1 MDDHD
6 GPIAAPHNH
15 KVIFENELVRVLDIV
30 IPVGTT
36 APLHT
41 HLTPTLLYRVSGD
54 HSIRRDVHGEVM
66 RDTRAD
72 PAFAND
78 RVMFQDPTPLHTL
91 ENTGSEDIHVIGVEL
106 KEHAPA

>member
-1 MDDHD
+1 MDELD
-6 GPIAAPHNH
+6 GPIAAPDNH

-41 HLTPTLLYRVSGD
+41 HWTPTLLYHVSGD
-54 HSIRRDVHGEVM
+54 HSIRRDAAGGIL

-72 PAFAND
+72 PGFQND
-78 RVMFQDPTPLHTL
+78 KVTFQPPTQAHTL

-106 KEHAPA
+106 KAHAG

>member
-1 MDDHD
+1 MDELD
-6 GPIAAPHNH
+6 GPIAAPDNH
-15 KVIFENELVRVLDIV
+15 KVIFENEQVRVLDIL
-30 IPVGTT
+30 IPVGQT

-41 HLTPTLLYRVSGD
+41 HWTPTLLYRLSGD
-54 HSIRRDVHGEVM
+54 HSIRRDEHGTVL

-78 RVMFQDPTPLHTL
+78 KVSFQEPTGEHTL

-106 KEHAPA
+106 KGHAG

>member
-1 MDDHD
+1 MDDLD
-6 GPIAAPHNH
+6 GPIAAPDNH

-41 HLTPTLLYRVSGD
+41 HWTPTLLYHVSGD
-54 HSIRRDVHGEVM
+54 HSIRRDAQGGIL

-72 PAFAND
+72 PDFKND
-78 RVMFQDPTPLHTL
+78 KVTFQPPTPEHTL

-106 KEHAPA
+106 KDHAG